1 VTDSAPTVAPSIG
14 IAALHDLRDHRKHRR
29 MGDVE
34 WFDLAYRVYIVAIFG
49 GGAFLWLSS
58 LIGDDPLSAPSADEV
73 LRNGPAVMGMVAV
86 LVFMS
91 GLRSGA
97 QGGPLALETADV
109 VHVMLAPVDRAHALR
124 RPMVQRVRSVLFLG
138 IALGALAGQ
147 LGAQRLP
154 GSPGAWAAGG
164 ALYGVT
170 LATLWAG
177 GALLAH
183 GVRLPLW
190 AATTIGAV
198 AIAWQGAA
206 LVWGI
211 PGVADLDGG
220 LALWGWRQRPI
231 ELLATAFAVG
241 LLVAG
246 IALAGR
252 TSLEALNRRSALVSQ
267 LRFAVTMQD
276 LRTVILLRRQLNH
289 ENTRRRPWVQLR
301 RPGRWRVWRRGWY
314 GLLRFPAVRLL
325 RMGVT
330 AVVSGVALGVMATG
344 TTAALLVGMFALYL
358 LGLEVLEPL
367 SQEIDHNDRTDQLP
381 IERGRLLLQHIA
393 APLAALVPFGL
404 LAGGAAA
411 LTIAVTDGPPAP
423 GAFAAVSILAVPVT
437 LAGACGSIVSVVK
450 DAPDPVSVANQEA
463 YLPPEV
469 AGFGTAIRTIW
480 PLVVSTLGVLTTL
493 VARAAHTAEPDD
505 ASAVIGGAVR
515 GALAAALLLVTTLV
529 WVQRRDRVRAWY
541 RRFVDE
547 GKSYTKQNWS

>member
-1 VTDSAPTVAPSIG
+1 MTDIAPSVG
-14 IAALHDLRDHRKHRR
+14 IAALHDLRAHRKHRR

-58 LIGDDPLSAPSADEV
+58 LIGDDPLSASSADEV

-86 LVFMS
+86 LVFLS

-124 RPMVQRVRSVLFLG
+124 RPMVQRVRSALFLG

-170 LATLWAG
+170 LAMLWAG
-177 GALLAH
+177 GALVAH
-183 GVRLPLW
+183 GIRLPLW
-190 AATTIGAV
+190 AATTFGAV
-198 AIAWQGAA
+198 AITWQGAA
-206 LVWGI
+206 IVWGV
-211 PGVADLDGG
+211 PGIADLDGG
-220 LALWGWRQRPI
+220 LALWGWQQDPVD
-231 ELLATAFAVG
+231 LLATAVAAV
-241 LLVAG
+241 LLAAG
-246 IALAGR
+246 IALVGR

-289 ENTRRRPWVQLR
+289 ENTRRRPWIRLR
-301 RPGRWRVWRRGWY
+301 GNGRWRVWRRGWY

-325 RMGVT
+325 RMTLT
-330 AVVSGVALGVMATG
+330 AAVAGVALGVMATG
-344 TTAALLVGMFALYL
+344 TTAALVVGMFALYL

-381 IERGRLLLQHIA
+381 IERGRLLLHHLA
-393 APLAALVPFGL
+393 APLVALVPF
-404 LAGGAAA
+404 AVVGGAAA
-411 LTIAVTDGPPAP
+411 AVTIAVTDGPPAP
-423 GAFAAVSILAVPVT
+423 GALAAVAILALPVT
-437 LAGACGSIVSVVK
+437 LGGACGAIVSVVK
-450 DAPDPVSVANQEA
+450 DAPDPVAVANQEA

-469 AGFGTAIRTIW
+469 AGFGTAIRTLL
-480 PLVVSTLGVLTTL
+480 PLFVSTLGVLTTL
-493 VARAAHTAEPDD
+493 FARAAHSAEPTD
-505 ASAVIGGAVR
+505 ASAVMAGAVR
-515 GALAAALLLVTTLV
+515 GAVAAVLLLAATLV

-547 GKSYTKQNWS
+547 GRNYTKQNWS